1 MAGIATWYNSQ
12 YSTWNRT
19 RRLQAQPYLARVDT
33 NTARVA
39 TEMAQQQQQQQQAVV
54 VNMGD
59 LSLSDS
65 ASKNK
70 SDTLFGPNI
79 GIVGGCPDWTQR
91 HEKVPDELTPE
102 IVKGWIAKSKETN
115 PSTTTLQA
123 LVNLKRP
130 TLRLAPLEVAASDD
144 PDHIDSQHHYGL
156 EFEYDCDAPKCAIS
170 VHVLLSP
177 HHRLAGKPDASGLSK
192 VLVYESVVEGGFG
205 KILKLE
211 EGAMLELGRFEHR
224 PDVPAPPSK
233 ESSGVATP
241 VADTEGQSTPVDGT
255 ASGAADA
262 ANNRH
267 QRKRFTTFH
276 FRKRTVD
283 RSVVGPALAVV
294 DAEVIPT
301 VPADEDKPKEE
312 DKDDATEGVRV
323 TIRLSALDEEGHDL
337 AVANEQ
343 TTYLHVVRY
352 GATLVAVDGETEEDN
367 RPWVV
372 KVVKREATI
381 GPHTFHLHEIY
392 GLSANS
398 NTPSQPTH
406 HPIAPQPDGH
416 VYPPVAPPA
425 APTHDDEPSS
435 ECLLCLSS
443 PREVVLLPCRHLVA
457 CRECAINMIEFGAG
471 GTIVHTDSD
480 QNAGNAA
487 EAGAAGEGAAGEGAA
502 GEATGEA
509 QTPAQPTPTIPPPTR
524 RKRKAKGWFCP
535 VCRQPYTSLLRITT
549 MPPSKDGK
557 DEGRDSTSVEDHVPP
572 VSPVTPTTP
581 SSPTAR
587 TGLAAGIRRALG
599 RTAAPQPD
607 LERGQAASPVAA
619 A

>member
-1 MAGIATWYNSQ
+1 MAAIATWYNSQ

-19 RRLQAQPYLARVDT
+19 RRIQAQPYLARVDT
-33 NTARVA
+33 NTSRRA
-39 TEMAQQQQQQQQAVV
+39 TEMAQQQQQQAVV
-54 VNMGD
+54 LNMGD
-59 LSLSDS
+59 LSISDNS
-65 ASKNK
+65 TKNK

-91 HEKVPDELTPE
+91 YDKGTDELTPE
-102 IVKGWIAKSKETN
+102 IVKSWIAKSKDTN

-130 TLRLAPLEVAASDD
+130 TLRLAPLEAAASDD

-177 HHRLAGKPDASGLSK
+177 HHRLARKPDASGLFK
-192 VLVYESVVEGGFG
+192 FLVYESIVEGGFG

-224 PDVPAPPSK
+224 PDVPEPLSK
-233 ESSGVATP
+233 ESSGVASSVTD
-241 VADTEGQSTPVDGT
+241 AEGQSSAAEGSTV
-255 ASGAADA
+255 ADA
-262 ANNRH
+262 TANSRH
-267 QRKRFTTFH
+267 HKRFTNFH
-276 FRKRTVD
+276 FRKRTAD

-294 DAEVIPT
+294 DAEVIPG
-301 VPADEDKPKEE
+301 VADESKPKEDE
-312 DKDDATEGVRV
+312 KDDVTVGVRV
-323 TIRLSALDEEGHDL
+323 TIRLSALDEEGKDL
-337 AVANEQ
+337 TVANEQ
-343 TTYLHVVRY
+343 VTYLHIVRY
-352 GATLVAVDGETEEDN
+352 GALPVVIDGEAEEDS

-398 NTPSQPTH
+398 NTPTKPSTHPT
-406 HPIAPQPDGH
+406 APQPDGH
-416 VYPPVAPPA
+416 VYPPVAPPPA
-425 APTHDDEPSS
+425 LHDDEPSS

-457 CRECAINMIEFGAG
+457 CRECAVNMIEFGAG

-480 QNAGNAA
+480 PSAGNAV
-487 EAGAAGEGAAGEGAA
+487 EAGATGDTAGGEGARGEDA
-502 GEATGEA
+502 GEA
-509 QTPAQPTPTIPPPTR
+509 QTPAAQPTPTAPPPTR

-549 MPPSKDGK
+549 TPPLKDGK
-557 DEGRDSTSVEDHVPP
+557 DEHRDSTSIEDHVPP
-572 VSPVTPTTP
+572 ISPAAPTTP
-581 SSPTAR
+581 TSPTTR
-587 TGLAAGIRRALG
+587 TGITAGIRRAFG
-599 RTAAPQPD
+599 RNAVPQSD
-607 LERGQAASPVAA
+607 LERGQAASTVAA
-619 A
+619 T